1 MLSWRAIRKR
11 NFTDWKRL
19 LVFLELNPA
28 DDHPVL
34 AKSRF
39 ALNLPERLA
48 HKIEKG
54 RWDDPL
60 LLQFL
65 PTVHELKRDP
75 FFVLD
80 PVADRDA
87 TKTVK
92 LLHKYQG
99 RALLLTTGVCAMNCR
114 FCFRQHFPYEREE
127 KSFEKELAYISENSS
142 LSEII
147 LSGGDPLSLSNE
159 VLSDLVE
166 KLSAIPHVKRLRFH
180 TRFPL
185 GIPERIDDAF
195 LSMLRASRLQ
205 TVFIIHCNHA
215 RELDADIICA
225 LKKIQQLG
233 GILLCQTVLLKGVND
248 DVNTLHDLFETLAN
262 AGIIP
267 YQLHQLDRVQG
278 AQHFEVPL
286 EQGRAL
292 IAALRKRL
300 SGYAVPSYVA
310 EVAHAPHKIP
320 LHPI

>member
-1 MLSWRAIRKR
+1 
-11 NFTDWKRL
+11 L
-19 LVFLELNPA
+19 LV
-28 DDHPVL
+28 
-34 AKSRF
+34 
-39 ALNLPERLA
+39 
-48 HKIEKG
+48 
-54 RWDDPL
+54 
-60 LLQFL
+60 
-65 PTVHELKRDP
+65 
-75 FFVLD
+75 
-80 PVADRDA
+80 
-87 TKTVK
+87 
-92 LLHKYQG
+92 
-99 RALLLTTGVCAMNCR
+99 TTGVCAMNCR
-114 FCFRQHFPYEREE
+114 FCFRQHFPYDREK
-127 KSFEKELAYISENSS
+127 KSFEDELAYISENDS

-159 VLSDLVE
+159 MLSDLVK

-225 LKKIQQLG
+225 LKKIQHLG

-300 SGYAVPSYVA
+300 SGYAIPSYVA
-310 EVAHAPHKIP
+310 EVAHAPSKIP
-320 LHPI
+320 LEITSDLGS